1 MIVNSKADY
10 NKFSRTEIKKKKR
23 YAENISKNQCRTFFF
38 QLLKTSN
45 YCPIWQNDAN
55 VEA

>member
-1 MIVNSKADY
+1 MQ
-10 NKFSRTEIKKKKR
+10 R
-23 YAENISKNQCRTFFF
+23 ISLKTNVELFFF